1 MNENKKLSIVA
12 RVKEDIY
19 TPIHKR
25 MPQHKRLFTVVLVI

>member
-12 RVKEDIY
+12 RVKEVFY

-25 MPQHKRLFTVVLVI
+25 MTQQK